1 MTDLETV
8 AADCA
13 TVSVSIGD
21 RADGVV
27 TVTLSR
33 PDARNALD
41 AQLREEFSVILA
53 TIEDDDRS
61 KVVVLTGDEEGGA
74 FVAGADVT
82 ELRERNAIE
91 QREVSK
97 RPRIY
102 ETVADLS
109 KPVIARINGH
119 ALGGGLELAL
129 ACDVRIAAPD
139 ATLGFPEHNI
149 GLIPGLGGCSQF
161 VHLVGPGTAKDMIF
175 SKELIG
181 GERAR
186 EIRLVERVESN
197 PEDTARAYAE
207 SLLDQPPQALG
218 LAKRVVNAARDTDT
232 RSAGLLESL
241 AQSTLIETDDHRE
254 GVDAFREK
262 RDPEFSGE

>member
-1 MTDLETV
+1 MQFESIDVTV
-8 AADCA
+8 DDDGVA
-13 TVSVSIGD
+13 TVRLANEPVNAISQEM
-21 RADGVV
+21 RHELAD
-27 TVTLSR
+27 
-33 PDARNALD
+33 ALD
-41 AQLREEFSVILA
+41 VLHEDHVRVVIVTGTEEVFSV
-53 TIEDDDRS
+53 
-61 KVVVLTGDEEGGA
+61 
-74 FVAGADVT
+74 GADVALFEKAQDWT
-82 ELRERNAIE
+82 TAEFRANSRILGRVFDGLEEIEKPVLAAIE
-91 QREVSK
+91 GTCV
-97 RPRIY
+97 
-102 ETVADLS
+102 
-109 KPVIARINGH
+109 
-119 ALGGGLELAL
+119 GGGLELAL